1 MKVENIHLQ
10 RHQYEGRNYI
20 IAKTVDSEIT
30 VFRKDYIMEP
40 VRIDK
45 VLYVECNIGD
55 HILINY
61 RYNGVECSSRFKVI
75 GKDSTGM
82 FFVCNSDPTE
92 EEAVYLELMDIY
104 NRVQKGEMG
113 TDVAHEKADEA
124 ILNLLYQK
132 KLNLIAD
139 IFLAIPKWYN

>member
-1 MKVENIHLQ
+1 M
-10 RHQYEGRNYI
+10 
-20 IAKTVDSEIT
+20 
-30 VFRKDYIMEP
+30 
-40 VRIDK
+40 
-45 VLYVECNIGD
+45 LYVECNIGD
-55 HILINY
+55 HIIINY

-82 FFVCNSDPTE
+82 FFICNSDPTE

-113 TDVAHEKADEA
+113 TDVAHEKADEV